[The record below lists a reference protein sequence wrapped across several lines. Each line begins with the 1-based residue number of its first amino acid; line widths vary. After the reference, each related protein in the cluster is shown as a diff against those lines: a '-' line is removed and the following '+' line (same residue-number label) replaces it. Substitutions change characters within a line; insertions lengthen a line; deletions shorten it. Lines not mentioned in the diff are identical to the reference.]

1 MHMKVEKQRTLE
13 PLRELDKET
22 YLDALKSK
30 NVNQYENEIAL
41 LKDELSIPVEIME
54 LPYQAQ
60 SMLSFYND
68 KAWINKETGS
78 KTYNDIVESYIA
90 SLEDSDWI
98 ETIFEKIPVYDENG
112 NETGYRT
119 LPNPEKKHQYMLLK
133 QKAISYWNNNNL
145 SQMVEIFK
153 KLMLGGRK
161 QEDMLKDAIIDDAL
175 YHPDDNYR
183 LRSRNQAIKVM
194 GMDKNV
200 QVLGQ
205 DVWLKGG
212 GRDFGKHASEKLG
225 ISSLDL
231 TKYIEDDKDD

>member
-1 MHMKVEKQRTLE
+1 MKVEKQRTLE

-22 YLDALKSK
+22 YLDALKSN
-30 NVNQYENEIAL
+30 NVKEYENEIAL
-41 LKDELSIPVEIME
+41 LKDELAIPVEIME

-68 KAWINKETGS
+68 KSWINKETGS

-90 SLEDSDWI
+90 SLETTQWVED
-98 ETIFEKIPVYDENG
+98 IFDKIPVYDADG

-119 LPNPEKKHQYMLLK
+119 LPNPNKKHQYMLLK
-133 QKAISYWNNNNL
+133 QKAISYWNNYNL
-145 SQMVEIFK
+145 SQMVDIFK

-205 DVWLKGG
+205 DVWIKGG
-212 GRDFGKHASEKLG
+212 GKDFGKHAANTLG

-231 TKYIEDDKDD
+231 SKYVEEDDNE